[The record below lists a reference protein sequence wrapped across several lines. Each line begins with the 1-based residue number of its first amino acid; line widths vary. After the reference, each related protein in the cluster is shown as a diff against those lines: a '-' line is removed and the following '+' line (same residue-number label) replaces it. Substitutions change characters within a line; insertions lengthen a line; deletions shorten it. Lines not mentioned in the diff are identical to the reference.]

1 MALSLTLDQF
11 FWVLGRVAGLG
22 SFAALSISL
31 VTGVALRSGLFGGLA
46 KNRSLKSTHEF
57 TAVLWIPLGL
67 LHVASLVLDQTARV
81 SIRDLVIPFLA
92 NYDAAG
98 RLALGLGTIGLD
110 LFVVVAIT
118 GWLKSRIG
126 ARTWIWTHRLAYLA
140 FAMMFLHAVLGGTDF
155 SSPIVS
161 ALTWSTAFALGV
173 LTLGRV
179 LWGRLPAH

>member
-1 MALSLTLDQF
+1 MTLDQL
-11 FWVLGRVAGLG
+11 FWVLGRVGGLS

-46 KNRSLKSTHEF
+46 KNRSLRSTHEF
-57 TAVLWIPLGL
+57 TAVLWIPLGI

-81 SIRDLVIPFLA
+81 SPLDLVVPFLA

-110 LFVVVAIT
+110 LFAVVAIT
-118 GWLKSRIG
+118 GWLRG
-126 ARTWIWTHRLAYLA
+126 RMGPRTWIWLHRLAYLA
-140 FAMMFLHAVLGGTDF
+140 FAAMFLHAVLGGTDF
-155 SSPIVS
+155 SSPLVS
-161 ALTWSTAFALGV
+161 ALTWSTAFALAV
-173 LTLGRV
+173 LALGRV